1 MKLQVVRDGE
11 WTVLAVC
18 TERGDCD
25 LIEFLDGLVGRL
37 ARDGDRLLR
46 LLQRVAEEGVP
57 RNAEISHKL
66 AGDVW
71 EFVQGDLRLLYFR
84 DRGRVVVCSHALV
97 KRGRKVPPADIDQAQ
112 ARCKLYRT
120 ARDAGTLEVTGA

>member
-1 MKLQVVRDGE
+1 MKLQVVCDGE

-25 LIEFLDGLVGRL
+25 LLEFLDGLVGNL

-84 DRGRVVVCSHALV
+84 DRDRVVVCSNALV
-97 KRGRKVPPADIDQAQ
+97 KRGRKVPKGDIDQAQ
-112 ARCKLYRT
+112 ARCSRYRA
-120 ARDAGTLEVTGA
+120 AREAGALEVTGA